1 MLMTA
6 TKRATNQIVTIT
18 LCLKSSSAAKRR
30 KDSWRS
36 WCMMPPMRL
45 WLVRDTEEQS
55 TVYVR
60 YKKQA

>member
-18 LCLKSSSAAKRR
+18 LCLNSSSAAKRR
-30 KDSWRS
+30 KGSWRP

-55 TVYVR
+55 TVYAR
-60 YKKQA
+60 YKNQA